1 MGKMSKAK
9 GRRGEIEVAHFL
21 QEHGFNARRGQQ
33 YCGANGDADVVG
45 LPGIHIEVKR
55 TEAFRMWDALTQA
68 KNDAKIGEIPAVFH
82 RKNGKKWCVVMD
94 AEDFLKLYD
103 SSSCGVL

>member
-1 MGKMSKAK
+1 MKNSRAK
-9 GRRGEIEVAHFL
+9 GKRAELEVAHFL
-21 QEHGFNARRGQQ
+21 KEHGFDARRGQQ

-55 TEAFRMWDALTQA
+55 TEAFRLWDALVQA
-68 KNDAKIGEIPAVFH
+68 KSDAKIGEIPAVFH

-94 AEDFLKLYD
+94 AEDFLRLYQ
-103 SSSCGVL
+103 SSTLAE

>member
-1 MGKMSKAK
+1 MKNSRAK
-9 GRRGEIEVAHFL
+9 GKRAELEVAHFL
-21 QEHGFNARRGQQ
+21 QEHGFDARRGQQ

-55 TEAFRMWDALTQA
+55 TEAFRLWDAIDQA
-68 KNDAKIGEIPAVFH
+68 KSDAKTGEIPAVFH

-103 SSSCGVL
+103 SLSCGVL